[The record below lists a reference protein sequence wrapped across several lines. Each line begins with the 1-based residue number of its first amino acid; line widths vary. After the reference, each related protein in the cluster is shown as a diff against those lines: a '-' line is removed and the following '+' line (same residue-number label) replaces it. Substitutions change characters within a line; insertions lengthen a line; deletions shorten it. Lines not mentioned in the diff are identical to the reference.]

1 MRIVFIALV
10 RIYQTTLSPL
20 LGSNCRHNPTCS
32 MYAIQSLEEWG
43 SFKGLRLT
51 LRRIG
56 NCHPWGTSGDDPV
69 PKKDLN

>member
-1 MRIVFIALV
+1 MRFVFIAFV
-10 RIYQTTLSPL
+10 RIYQAILSPL

-32 MYAIQSLEEWG
+32 MYAIQSFEEWG
-43 SFKGLRLT
+43 SFKGLWLT

-56 NCHPWGTSGDDPV
+56 SCHPWGTSGDDPV